1 VKPEGAFL
9 KTSSHS
15 INAERR
21 STPLALTALL
31 STHPQA
37 APIPAHSIFVPH
49 LRDRVRMAGSA
60 EIFFVVFVDL
70 RRGVADL
77 ACAQRVG
84 FVSHVP
90 FKSLFPA
97 IR

>member
-1 VKPEGAFL
+1 M
-9 KTSSHS
+9 KTGSHS

-37 APIPAHSIFVPH
+37 APIPAHSIFIPH
-49 LRDRVRMAGSA
+49 LRDRVRVAGSP
-60 EIFFVVFVDL
+60 EIFFVVYVDL

-77 ACAQRVG
+77 ACAERVG

>member
-1 VKPEGAFL
+1 LYEGSLL
-9 KTSSHS
+9 KTCSPLN
-15 INAERR
+15 NAHRR
-21 STPLALTALL
+21 SAPLALTALF
-31 STHPQA
+31 SSHPQA
-37 APIPAHSIFVPH
+37 GHIPAHSVYVPH
-49 LRDRVRMAGSA
+49 LRDRVRMEGSG
-60 EIFFVVFVDL
+60 EIFFVVYVDL

-97 IR
+97 VR